1 MQTQTINNQYIIRIE
16 QSAISLLDLQ
26 RMLDYLRFKSIVTR
40 SQATDAAIDQ
50 LADEITQSGWEKIN
64 ADFLSRISQ

>member
-1 MQTQTINNQYIIRIE
+1 
-16 QSAISLLDLQ
+16 
-26 RMLDYLRFKSIVTR
+26 MLDYLRFKSIVTR

-64 ADFLSRISQ
+64 ADLLSWINLRN